1 MEVQLKVIGFLL
13 VVLALLHAAFARY
26 FNWRREFA
34 AVSLINRQ
42 MMYVHT
48 FFVAFT
54 VFLIGVLC
62 LTSAAELV
70 NTPLGHKL
78 ALGCGLFWLARL
90 IVQFFG
96 YSAVLWRGKRFETAV
111 HVVFSVLWAYFSA
124 VFLLVGTGLLRSPL
138 GHF

>member
-1 MEVQLKVIGFLL
+1 MEIQLKLIGFFL

-26 FNWRREFA
+26 FNWRQEFA

-48 FFVAFT
+48 FFIAFT
-54 VFLIGVLC
+54 VLLMGLLC

-70 NTPLGHKL
+70 GTPLGHKM

-90 IVQFFG
+90 LIQFFG
-96 YSAVLWRGKRFETAV
+96 YSVQLWRGKRFETFV
-111 HVVFSVLWAYFSA
+111 HVVFSALWTYLTA
-124 VFLLVGTGLLRSPL
+124 VFLLVGLN
-138 GHF
+138 